1 MTNAFLSRFSCQLS
15 IRPKQHEISM
25 ATNGGLSVY
34 IVSLETHSF
43 ILHYCTKL
51 NIFCPQV
58 YKCQCF
64 QFQPYLANL
73 SCGYG
78 MMGHTRKQNHVE
90 VTKIDNKCRA
100 TIFYKSIE
108 PLAHI
113 HNQEDQHSRVAAKC
127 PFNRPRKTWEPNITK
142 SGSTKAYEITNREHL
157 WSNHFFRVRRRA

>member
-1 MTNAFLSRFSCQLS
+1 
-15 IRPKQHEISM
+15 M

-34 IVSLETHSF
+34 IVSLETCSF

-51 NIFCPQV
+51 NIFCPLV
-58 YKCQCF
+58 HKCQCF

-100 TIFYKSIE
+100 TIFLQVSRATGE
-108 PLAHI
+108 RAHI
-113 HNQEDQHSRVAAKC
+113 HNQENPHSRVASNKC
-127 PFNRPRKTWEPNITK
+127 PFNRPRKTWEPNITQD
-142 SGSTKAYEITNREHL
+142 GSKVHKITNRGHL
-157 WSNHFFRVRRRA
+157 WSNHFFRERRRA

>member
-34 IVSLETHSF
+34 IVSLETCSF

-51 NIFCPQV
+51 NIFCPLV

-78 MMGHTRKQNHVE
+78 MMGHTRKQNHV
-90 VTKIDNKCRA
+90 VVAQIDNKCRA
-100 TIFYKSIE
+100 TIFLQVSRATGE
-108 PLAHI
+108 RAHI
-113 HNQEDQHSRVAAKC
+113 HNQEDQHSLVLQ
-127 PFNRPRKTWEPNITK
+127 PNVHSIDPERH
-142 SGSTKAYEITNREHL
+142 GSQI
-157 WSNHFFRVRRRA
+157 